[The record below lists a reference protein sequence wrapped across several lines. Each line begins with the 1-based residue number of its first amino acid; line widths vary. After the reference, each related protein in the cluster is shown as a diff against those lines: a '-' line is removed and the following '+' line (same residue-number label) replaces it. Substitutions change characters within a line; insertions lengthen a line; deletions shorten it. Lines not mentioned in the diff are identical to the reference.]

1 MEAPNVLAAFRLV
14 LRKHKVQKEES
25 MRLGYHWRPRRYSFA
40 IFLTGLTVLCNPM
53 LVGAEIVQ
61 VPNPPLKI
69 FISVDMEGISGIG
82 TPKMTNG
89 SGKDYALGRE
99 LMTEDVN
106 AIVSAIFEFG
116 PAEVVVNDS
125 HGDMQNLLHMRLDER
140 VTYIQGHIKPLGM
153 VQGLDESFDAA
164 IFVGYHARVGTKDG
178 FLAHTGSGSVRGLW
192 LNDVEVGEG
201 GMNAHYAGAH
211 GVPVVMVSGD
221 LTFTRQFRELM
232 NTRTVVTK
240 EAVGS
245 LVAQLPHPVEVH
257 QRLHATTRE
266 ALEAIT
272 NAQPL
277 EVMEPV
283 TVRIRFATTTRADI
297 LQSIPGVSR
306 IDGMTVAYEAQTMT
320 EAYKLI
326 RLMYK
331 FVSW

>member
-1 MEAPNVLAAFRLV
+1 
-14 LRKHKVQKEES
+14 
-25 MRLGYHWRPRRYSFA
+25 
-40 IFLTGLTVLCNPM
+40 
-53 LVGAEIVQ
+53 
-61 VPNPPLKI
+61 
-69 FISVDMEGISGIG
+69 
-82 TPKMTNG
+82 
-89 SGKDYALGRE
+89 
-99 LMTEDVN
+99 
-106 AIVSAIFEFG
+106 
-116 PAEVVVNDS
+116 
-125 HGDMQNLLHMRLDER
+125 
-140 VTYIQGHIKPLGM
+140 
-153 VQGLDESFDAA
+153 
-164 IFVGYHARVGTKDG
+164 
-178 FLAHTGSGSVRGLW
+178 
-192 LNDVEVGEG
+192 
-201 GMNAHYAGAH
+201 
-211 GVPVVMVSGD
+211 
-221 LTFTRQFRELM
+221 M

-331 FVSW
+331 FVCW